1 MDIAVGCPRQS
12 ACSANEYAY
21 HTRQL
26 MAEAY
31 AIVREHTE
39 VMKRSYDAGVRP
51 VEFQVDDL
59 VWYFCPRARPGTS
72 QSKVEPI
79 LLGTIPGRP

>member
-1 MDIAVGCPRQS
+1 
-12 ACSANEYAY
+12 
-21 HTRQL
+21 

-31 AIVREHTE
+31 AIVREHTGWCAE

-59 VWYFCPRARPGTS
+59 VWHFCPSAQPGTS
-72 QSKVEPI
+72 PKWN
-79 LLGTIPGRP
+79 RFY